1 MSYKK
6 KAFECFY
13 CNYTAD
19 DEDLRHCPNCLM
31 STHITEDDD
40 CGAAL
45 EPVGIYVD
53 DEEKWNIVHRCRL
66 CSNIRLSPVSDKDNP
81 IKLMSIAAKPLAIP
95 PFPIERMDE
104 LIAMLGGGGH
114 TGGYFDE

>member
-1 MSYKK
+1 MSEEKNG
-6 KAFECFY
+6 FECFY
-13 CNYTAD
+13 CNYTTK
-19 DEDLRHCPNCLM
+19 DEGLSHCPNCLM
-31 STHITEDDD
+31 ATHITEDDD

-45 EPVGIYVD
+45 EPVSIYVD
-53 DEEKWNIVHRCRL
+53 EDGDWSIVHRCKL
-66 CSNIRLSPVSDKDNP
+66 CSDIILSPVSDKDSP
-81 IKLMSIAAKPLAIP
+81 IKLMSIAAKPLATP